1 MIDPARNLPLR
12 RRIRLALGLILTALA
27 LALAGF
33 ALRGV
38 AGF

>member
-1 MIDPARNLPLR
+1 MIDPTRTLPLR
-12 RRIRLALGLILTALA
+12 RRIRLALGLILAVLA

-33 ALRGV
+33 ALRGP